1 MRREKKIPA
10 DSVER
15 LLRGLE
21 ADALAV
27 AREAR
32 SAFAAAALVGDA
44 DVYQADWFFGCS
56 AARPGNSGDADA
68 QRCAGAFAN
77 ALGESESGLGA
88 DRAFGVDYVGRH
100 ADQGGFQLVAIAN
113 YAAEEIGRA
122 AGNVGETLGEHSAG
136 TTFGHGDGGAIFSK
150 RACHYIFE

>member
-27 AREAR
+27 AREAGG
-32 SAFAAAALVGDA
+32 AFATAALVGDA

-56 AARPGNSGDADA
+56 AARPGDSGDADA

-77 ALGESESGLGA
+77 AVGESESCLGA

-113 YAAEEIGRA
+113 HAAEEIGRT

-136 TTFGHGDGGAIFSK
+136 TTFGHRYRGAIFGK
-150 RACHYIFE
+150 RARHDVFE